1 MINRFKRFREY
12 FFRSILRPYNFY
24 ADIRDQR
31 LISTVQTSVL
41 AVLISV
47 SIASFIAATFYYLRF
62 SSTLEYFLNIGIPI
76 SIIKENLFA
85 LIWTPS
91 LLILVMSLIVMLYIL
106 FIALY
111 LKITAF
117 ALSVRLFYKDAFT
130 LATWSLIPTILLLI
144 VASFITKIFGEMD
157 NGYLMIFAI
166 LGFVKIWSL
175 LRLLKSSAVVIDKPK
190 GKVYLIEI
198 ALGLIILGI
207 PIFLMQWSR
216 SVIDYL
222 IYVLTVMV

>member
-1 MINRFKRFREY
+1 
-12 FFRSILRPYNFY
+12 
-24 ADIRDQR
+24 
-31 LISTVQTSVL
+31 
-41 AVLISV
+41 
-47 SIASFIAATFYYLRF
+47 
-62 SSTLEYFLNIGIPI
+62 
-76 SIIKENLFA
+76 
-85 LIWTPS
+85 
-91 LLILVMSLIVMLYIL
+91 
-106 FIALY
+106 
-111 LKITAF
+111 
-117 ALSVRLFYKDAFT
+117 
-130 LATWSLIPTILLLI
+130 
-144 VASFITKIFGEMD
+144 
-157 NGYLMIFAI
+157 MIFAI